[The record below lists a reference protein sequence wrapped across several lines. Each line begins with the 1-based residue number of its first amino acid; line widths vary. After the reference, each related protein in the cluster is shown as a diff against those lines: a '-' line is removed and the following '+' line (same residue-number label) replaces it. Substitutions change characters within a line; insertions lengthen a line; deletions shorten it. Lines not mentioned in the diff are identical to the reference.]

1 MSADN
6 RNIFTRLLK
15 AAATIE
21 ANELKATVVSF
32 LFVFTLMAAYYI
44 MRPVRDAMASDWSDS
59 EISFLWTL
67 NFFISLGLV
76 ALYGYAISR
85 VRFKHL
91 VPGVYCFFAASFI
104 LFYACTLLT
113 ADRILIDKSFYVW
126 VSVFAL
132 FHTTV
137 FWSYMADTFNKD
149 QAKRLFAT
157 IAAGMF
163 AGAQMGPLIPALFA
177 GVLGS
182 DALTLIAAVML
193 VIPIPMIL
201 YLARLKVTELH
212 NENVHAD
219 LSAAR
224 IGGNPLAGF
233 KHFFADPYLLAI
245 GVFILLYTMISTF
258 IYFEQAHV
266 LEPYDRDT
274 RTRILASI
282 SLLGNTL
289 QYVVAFFITGR
300 FVRKFGMGLTL
311 ASMPVLMIA
320 GMTILA
326 FTPII
331 TVLLAL
337 QLVRQAGNYA
347 ITQPARHMLF
357 TEVDKE
363 TRFKT
368 KPVIDVV
375 VYRGGDTI
383 TAWFF
388 TGLTEGLGLAFTV
401 VGLIGA
407 GIAALWAVTGLY
419 LGRVYEKRKPLTA
432 GGPETFTGAIANK
445 KTA

>member
-1 MSADN
+1 M
-6 RNIFTRLLK
+6 
-15 AAATIE
+15 
-21 ANELKATVVSF
+21 
-32 LFVFTLMAAYYI
+32 
-44 MRPVRDAMASDWSDS
+44 
-59 EISFLWTL
+59 
-67 NFFISLGLV
+67 
-76 ALYGYAISR
+76 
-85 VRFKHL
+85 
-91 VPGVYCFFAASFI
+91 
-104 LFYACTLLT
+104 
-113 ADRILIDKSFYVW
+113 
-126 VSVFAL
+126 

-137 FWSYMADTFNKD
+137 FWSYMADTFNKE

-157 IAAGMF
+157 IATGMS
-163 AGAQMGPLIPALFA
+163 AGALTGPLIPVLFA
-177 GVLGS
+177 GMLGS
-182 DALTLIAAVML
+182 DKLTLIAAVML
-193 VIPIPMIL
+193 VIPVPMIL

-212 NENVHAD
+212 NESVHAD

-233 KHFFADPYLLAI
+233 KYFFADPYLFAI
-245 GVFILLYTMISTF
+245 GVFILLYTMISSF
-258 IYFEQAHV
+258 IYFEQVHV
-266 LEPYDRDT
+266 LEPYARDT
-274 RTRILASI
+274 RTQILGSI
-282 SLLGNTL
+282 SLLGNVL
-289 QYVVAFFITGR
+289 QFAVAFFITGR

-311 ASMPVLMIA
+311 ASMPILVIA

-407 GIAALWAVTGLY
+407 GIAAVWAVIGLY
-419 LGRVYEKRKPLTA
+419 LGKVYNARSPQTDMVQ
-432 GGPETFTGAIANK
+432 ETVSGNLADQKA
-445 KTA
+445 AV

>member
-1 MSADN
+1 MTVDN
-6 RNIFTRLLK
+6 RNIFARIMRT
-15 AAATIE
+15 AATIE
-21 ANELKATVVSF
+21 SNEVKATIVSF

-44 MRPVRDAMASDWSDS
+44 MRPVRDAMASDWSDA

-76 ALYGYAISR
+76 ALYGYAVSR

-104 LFYACTLLT
+104 FFYFGTWLIS
-113 ADRILIDKSFYVW
+113 DRTLIDKSFYVW

-132 FHTTV
+132 FHTTI
-137 FWSYMADTFNKD
+137 FWSYMADTFNKE

-157 IAAGMF
+157 IATGMF
-163 AGAQMGPLIPALFA
+163 AGSQVGPLITVLF
-177 GVLGS
+177 VDMLGS
-182 DALTLIAAVML
+182 DKLTLIAAVML
-193 VIPIPMIL
+193 LIPVPMIL

-212 NENVHAD
+212 NENVQAD
-219 LSAAR
+219 LSAAK

-233 KHFFADPYLLAI
+233 KYFFADPYLLAI
-245 GVFILLYTMISTF
+245 GVFILLYTMISSF

-274 RTRILASI
+274 RAQILGSI
-282 SLLGNTL
+282 SFLGNTL
-289 QYVVAFFITGR
+289 QYVLAFFVTGR
-300 FVRKFGMGLTL
+300 IVKKFGIGPTL
-311 ASMPVLMIA
+311 AAMPVLVII

-326 FTPII
+326 FTPVI

-368 KPVIDVV
+368 KPVTDIA
-375 VYRGGDTI
+375 VYRGGDMI

-407 GIAALWAVTGLY
+407 GIAAVWATTGLY
-419 LGRVYEKRKPLTA
+419 LGKVYDRRKPQTTVAVAENTLRA
-432 GGPETFTGAIANK
+432 H
-445 KTA
+445 